1 MRSLTLFRELCR
13 KTVLGTFREAG
24 DAVPL
29 AAMIFKDTTG
39 RILILQPR
47 LTCINET
54 GVRLI

>member
-1 MRSLTLFRELCR
+1 MP
-13 KTVLGTFREAG
+13 KNGAGTFREAG

-29 AAMIFKDTTG
+29 AAMIFKDTTD
-39 RILILQPR
+39 RHLILQPR